1 MYLPGLFK
9 CCLLHTCN
17 GPIFILHWAINQK
30 KIRIMKSRFLLL
42 AFTLLTFMNATATV
56 HMVDVADF
64 MFTPSTLTVRP
75 GDTIRWMWVNG
86 THTTTSNSIPSGAT
100 PWNHNIN
107 SASSFFDYVPTVPGT
122 YNYICSI
129 HPTLMVAS
137 FTVSNP
143 AATPITAGSLTGN
156 AWPNPAS
163 NTLHIVFNNATQPV
177 TVSLVNMAGREVMR
191 KEYTALK
198 ETDLNIA
205 AIPEGNYILRTE
217 QNSNVAIRKLVIH
230 H

>member
-1 MYLPGLFK
+1 LRR
-9 CCLLHTCN
+9 N
-17 GPIFILHWAINQK
+17 GSIFIVHWTINKK

-42 AFTLLTFMNATATV
+42 AFTLLTFISATATV

-64 MFTPSTLTVRP
+64 MFTPSTLTVHP
-75 GDTIRWMWVNG
+75 GDTVRWMWVNG
-86 THTTTSNSIPSGAT
+86 THTTTSTSIPSGAT
-100 PWNHNIN
+100 SWTSNIN
-107 SASSFFDYVPTVPGT
+107 SATSFFDYVPHAPGT

-143 AATPITAGSLTGN
+143 AATPVAAPSPIGN

-163 NTLHIVFNNATQPV
+163 NLLHIVFNNATQPV
-177 TVSLVNMAGREVMR
+177 TISLVNMAGREVMR
-191 KEYTALK
+191 RDYNAVK
-198 ETDLNIA
+198 ETDMDIA

-217 QNSNVAIRKLVIH
+217 QNSNVAIRELAIRH
-230 H
+230 